1 MKAYYSLSSCYDSD
15 IKMKGRVTMASA
27 LPIFTLRV
35 QEELLAKVRAIAEK
49 NKRSANKEIEFVL
62 TSYVA
67 DYEKQHGPISV
78 D

>member
-1 MKAYYSLSSCYDSD
+1 
-15 IKMKGRVTMASA
+15 MASA
-27 LPIFTLRV
+27 LPVFTLRV

-67 DYEKQHGPISV
+67 DYEKQRGPISV

>member
-1 MKAYYSLSSCYDSD
+1 
-15 IKMKGRVTMASA
+15 MASA
-27 LPIFTLRV
+27 LPVFTLRV
-35 QEELLAKVRAIAEK
+35 QEDLIMKIRAIADK

-78 D
+78 E